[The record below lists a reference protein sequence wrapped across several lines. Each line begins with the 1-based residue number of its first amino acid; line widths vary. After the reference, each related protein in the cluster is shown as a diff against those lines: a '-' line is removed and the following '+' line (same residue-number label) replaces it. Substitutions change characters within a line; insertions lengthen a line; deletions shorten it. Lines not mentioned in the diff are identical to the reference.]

1 MKYVIKRSG
10 QKTPFQEKKLYS
22 AIARAS
28 EEARE
33 ADEPFLDEE
42 GIEEIVQDVLFEIRD
57 KEEIGVEEIQNAIE
71 EILMDKLPN
80 LARRYIRYRY
90 KREIARKGSTAFMDA
105 IVEKIE
111 GRKIDNSNANLDEA
125 SFGGRTGEATSVM
138 MKEYALNHCMSEMS
152 RKNHLNNEIYIH
164 DLNSYA
170 VGMHNCLSLPLDD
183 LLAKGFKTRQVD
195 IRPAGSIN
203 TAFQLVAVLFQLQS
217 LMQFGGVSA
226 THLDWTM
233 VPYVRKS
240 FNKHWIDGMNYV
252 EGWENFKES
261 AYYKEHFPD
270 KNTIVKISIEDAEA
284 YDILHFQQA
293 YQYAK
298 DMTEREMKQAV
309 EGMIHN
315 LNSLQSRSGN

>member
-10 QKTPFQEKKLYS
+10 QKVPFQEKKLYS

-42 GIEEIVQDVLFEIRD
+42 NIEEVVHDVLFEMRD
-57 KEEIGVEEIQNAIE
+57 LDEIAVEQIQNVIE
-71 EILMDKLPN
+71 EILMDRLPN
-80 LARRYIRYRY
+80 LARCYIRYRY
-90 KREIARKGSTAFMDA
+90 KREIARKSSTTFMDA
-105 IVEKIE
+105 VAEKIE
-111 GRKIDNSNANLDEA
+111 GRKIENSNANLDEA

-138 MKEYALNHCMSEMS
+138 MKEYALNHCMSELS

-170 VGMHNCLSLPLDD
+170 VGSHNCLSLPLDD
-183 LLAKGFKTRQVD
+183 LLANGFKTRQVD

-240 FNKHWIDGMNYV
+240 FYKHYKDGVKYLDGR
-252 EGWENFKES
+252 EELDCSF
-261 AYYKEHFPD
+261 HPD
-270 KNTIVKISIEDAEA
+270 LSIEEENYKVYSSKA
-284 YDILHFQQA
+284 YK
-293 YQYAK
+293 YAMDQTK
-298 DMTEREMKQAV
+298 RELGQAV
-309 EGMIHN
+309 EGLYHN